1 MYAVLILAQLVSS
14 SVALL
19 AELVSLFVHVVEF
32 REGQF
37 VYWSVYQINKCLFGV
52 SINVD
57 VELEYA
63 N

>member
-1 MYAVLILAQLVSS
+1 M
-14 SVALL
+14 ALL